1 MRSFLAIQDRAI
13 DLFRY
18 MFEQRRPQIIRDIS
32 CIGAASTLLRE
43 AGLQIPKFI
52 SLPDIVSFFDE
63 FEKSAVKITPE
74 MIFVEDWVGLTADLR
89 CWIKHFYATTN
100 YPELLRIKALQRCM
114 NLLIRIFKVVWKHY
128 FADQVRPPTGDEE
141 DEEIDDDYQHF
152 EAPTNER
159 KQEYLLFIKATLKL
173 FDWLCLKNKFIFI
186 FNEECG
192 RANLKF
198 IIDTCNK
205 VLSQFRRRFENSNR
219 TGPIEDLTF
228 NDYANK
234 KVQSKREFEIFEL
247 TETGAIL

>member
-1 MRSFLAIQDRAI
+1 
-13 DLFRY
+13 

-32 CIGAASTLLRE
+32 CIGASSTLLRE

-52 SLPDIVSFFDE
+52 SLPDIVAFFDE
-63 FEKSAVKITPE
+63 FEKTYERISPDVI
-74 MIFVEDWVGLTADLR
+74 IVEDWVCLTADLR

-128 FADQVRPPTGDEE
+128 FADQVQASSEDDEA
-141 DEEIDDDYQHF
+141 DDDYQHY
-152 EAPTNER
+152 EPPTMER
-159 KQEYLLFIKATLKL
+159 KREYLQFIKATLKL

-192 RANLKF
+192 RANIRF

-228 NDYANK
+228 HDYPNK
-234 KVQSKREFEIFEL
+234 KIQRQREFEIFEL
-247 TETGAIL
+247 TEPGAIL